1 MGLVLQGMLNEQQ
14 SHFQVQDCLESIMSS
29 IPEHEEDLRKVLEQQ
44 SADVLA
50 GWLQAEDAL
59 KQLQRERV
67 ITKTA
72 RDTGERST
80 ESANET

>member
-1 MGLVLQGMLNEQQ
+1 MGLVLQGKLNEQQ
-14 SHFQVQDCLESIMSS
+14 FHFQVQDCLESIMSS

-44 SADVLA
+44 SGDVLA

-59 KQLQRERV
+59 KQLQSERV
-67 ITKTA
+67 KTKTA